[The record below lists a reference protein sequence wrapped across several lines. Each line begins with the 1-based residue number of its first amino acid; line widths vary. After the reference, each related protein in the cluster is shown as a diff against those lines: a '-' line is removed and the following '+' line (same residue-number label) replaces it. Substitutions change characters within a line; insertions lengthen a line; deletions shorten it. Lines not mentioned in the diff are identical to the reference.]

1 MRGIHE
7 TSTNMT
13 PDKFYSDMM
22 NLATQSPRDAADV
35 AGTWRNRFL
44 NMAEGSQSAVKKG
57 LEVGVGATVGFT
69 FGTLG
74 GRWDA
79 EDDDIQEDWIN
90 GGYAAAGLAKPEDG
104 VPYREGNAK
113 DPTRYPSSKPGTVFG
128 VPMTL
133 LATIIFGA
141 MAIFR
146 VGGPE
151 WNSLIASGAFS
162 GVVYWTAQIGAKVG
176 YDWKMDAIKKAEED
190 AALGQAA

>member
-7 TSTNMT
+7 TSTKMT

-44 NMAEGSQSAVKKG
+44 NMAEGGQTAVKKG
-57 LEVGVGATVGFT
+57 LGVGVGATVGFT
-69 FGTLG
+69 FGILG

-90 GGYAAAGLAKPEDG
+90 GGYAAAGLAKAEDG
-104 VPYREGNAK
+104 SPYREGHAK
-113 DPTRYPSSKPGTVFG
+113 DEKRYPGWKPGTVFG

-133 LATIIFGA
+133 LATLVLGA
-141 MAIFR
+141 MAIFN
-146 VGGPE
+146 VGGEE
-151 WNSLIASGAFS
+151 WNSLIAAGAFS
-162 GVVYWTAQIGAKVG
+162 GTVYWTAQIGTKVG
-176 YDWKMDAIKKAEED
+176 YDWKMDAIKKAEEE
-190 AALGQAA
+190 AANQAAA